1 MLDKLVDLTKLGGIP
16 QAVMEGIQA
25 VMADGQVDMADITA
39 VAAAAEKLGFG
50 QAATWVKDN
59 SEKYLGMFG
68 GGEKKDDSLL
78 GKLNPFD

>member
-1 MLDKLVDLTKLGGIP
+1 MLDKLGGLAKMGGVP

-25 VMADGQVDMADITA
+25 VMADGKVDMADIGA

-50 QAATWVKDN
+50 QAATWVKEN

-68 GGEKKDDSLL
+68 GGEKKDESLL

>member
-1 MLDKLVDLTKLGGIP
+1 MLDKLSNLAKGGVP

-25 VMADGQVDMADITA
+25 VMADGKVDMSDIPA

-50 QAATWVKDN
+50 EAATWVKEN

-68 GGEKKDDSLL
+68 GGDDKGGSLL
-78 GKLNPFD
+78 GNLNPFK